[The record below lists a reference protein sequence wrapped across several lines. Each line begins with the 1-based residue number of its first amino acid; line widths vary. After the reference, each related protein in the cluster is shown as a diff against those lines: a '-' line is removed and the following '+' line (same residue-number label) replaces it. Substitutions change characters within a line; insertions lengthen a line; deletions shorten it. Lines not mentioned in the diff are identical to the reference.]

1 MENQNILATLGQ
13 VQEIAESLAEKV
25 GGMDYAQKSVVEAVA
40 SKVETLEGDDTGKS
54 VRTIANEELAK
65 QLIPENAKE
74 SLDTLAELAAWIQT
88 HPDDASRMNEAIT
101 TLQAKTAL
109 GTFQEGGETKEYTT
123 VKEYVEAMLVA
134 VGGNVDGKVDK
145 EDGKGLSTNDF
156 TDAYKEKLDGIRI
169 ATEDEVK
176 SVIEGITIGQPADQT
191 TDQTTE

>member
-54 VRTIANEELAK
+54 VRKIANEELAK

-74 SLDTLAELAAWIQT
+74 SLDTLAELSAWIQT

-109 GTFQEGGETKEYTT
+109 GTFQEGEETKEYTT

-176 SVIEGITIGQPADQT
+176 SVIEGITIGQPTDQP